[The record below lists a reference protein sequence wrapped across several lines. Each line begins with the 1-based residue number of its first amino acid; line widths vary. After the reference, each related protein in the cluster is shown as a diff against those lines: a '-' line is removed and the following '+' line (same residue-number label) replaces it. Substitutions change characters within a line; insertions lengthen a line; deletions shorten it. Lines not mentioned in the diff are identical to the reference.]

1 MQHKRKG
8 ERVADDRLIWTQA
21 KKRQSLTEKLAYLK
35 NMSNPLRFA
44 WSVTYEMH
52 IQKPNFEFT
61 IGMLTAYFIFTVV
74 SFRLGV
80 LL

>member
-8 ERVADDRLIWTQA
+8 ERVADDRLIWT
-21 KKRQSLTEKLAYLK
+21 QSLTEKLAYLK

-52 IQKPNFEFT
+52 IQKPN
-61 IGMLTAYFIFTVV
+61 LQLVC
-74 SFRLGV
+74 
-80 LL
+80 